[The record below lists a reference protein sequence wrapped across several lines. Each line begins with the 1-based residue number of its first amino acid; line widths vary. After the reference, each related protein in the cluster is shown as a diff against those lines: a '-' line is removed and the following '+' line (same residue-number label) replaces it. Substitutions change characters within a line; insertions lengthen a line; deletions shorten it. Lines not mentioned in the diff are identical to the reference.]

1 MKHIPTITVG
11 ELLDQIKDLDRNAR
25 ISFSGL
31 DFKRVKPRG
40 PDLFQIEFNQPV
52 YLDDQGNVVVE
63 NLE

>member
-1 MKHIPTITVG
+1 MKNIPTITVG
-11 ELLDQIKDLDRNAR
+11 ELLGYLEGLDKNAR

-40 PDLFQIEFNQPV
+40 PDIYQIEFNQPV

>member
-11 ELLDQIKDLDRNAR
+11 ELLDQIKNLDRSAK

-40 PDLFQIEFNQPV
+40 PDIYQIEFN
-52 YLDDQGNVVVE
+52 
-63 NLE
+63 